1 MFKKILIGVAA
12 GAGILALG
20 YVGLIAYTTH
30 AICQIKLGNLHDEQ
44 EVE

>member
-20 YVGLIAYTTH
+20 YVGLIAYATH
-30 AICQIKLGNLHDEQ
+30 EITKGLNESGN
-44 EVE
+44 EVT